1 MDRKVRN
8 PAVLKGETL
17 ASSGA
22 LTGHDLNWL
31 AREWA
36 LCADQELK
44 NELFALVADAA
55 QERLVRIAHVM
66 ASRLVG
72 PDEAADIVNDVWCKV
87 QAREKFDPD
96 VGSFHSF
103 FLSLVRNQCIDAVR
117 RRREIPAPYELLD
130 TPPEAPDPDRE
141 YEAALAHIAD
151 LEARISTAI
160 DALDLPP
167 RDVEMLRM
175 LTGPG
180 DGSPGRMTMSP
191 SERQQLRRLR
201 GKIDDWAGLTSEEND
216 AASLLRR
223 HHTVTAAAAASGI
236 ALSELQRR
244 LASAKRKIRIL
255 FNLPSE
261 D

>member
-1 MDRKVRN
+1 MDRRSAIR
-8 PAVLKGETL
+8 PALKGETL

-22 LTGHDLNWL
+22 LTGHDLNSL

-36 LCADQELK
+36 LCANQELK
-44 NELFALVADAA
+44 NELFVIVADAA
-55 QERLVRIAHVM
+55 QERLVHIAHVM
-66 ASRLVG
+66 ASRIVG
-72 PDEAADIVNDVWCKV
+72 PDEAGDIVNDVWCKV
-87 QAREKFDPD
+87 QTHEKFNPD

-117 RRREIPAPYELLD
+117 KRREIPAPYDLLE
-130 TPPEAPDPDRE
+130 TPAEAPDADRE
-141 YEAALAHIAD
+141 YAAALAHIAD
-151 LEARISTAI
+151 LEARISAAI

-167 RDVEMLRM
+167 RDAEMLRM
-175 LTGPG
+175 LTGPA
-180 DGSPGRMTMSP
+180 DASRGRMAMSP

-201 GKIDDWAGLTSEEND
+201 SKIDDWAGLTREERD
-216 AASLLRR
+216 AARLLRK

-236 ALSELQRR
+236 DLPELQRR
-244 LASAKRKIRIL
+244 LASAKRKIHTL